1 MTRRRPRTLATWW
14 WAALPLLAVLSLPAT
29 ALAQTGSI
37 TGTVTNSVTGAPIA
51 NVPIFIVNSTN
62 LSDAGVTETLTNASG
77 VYTFTGAAGGYYIA
91 AVPSE
96 EGNGPDFVDEIYGG
110 RRAPIDFPDLVD
122 GTLVTVTP
130 GGAATANFAL
140 LPAGHVT
147 GTVTNAATGAPLAN
161 VTVQSVYRYNN
172 GDYWLTE
179 TRTDAAGHY
188 ELRGLAP
195 GQIFVI
201 TRSYL
206 NLPGY
211 VDEYWDNNPCVG
223 PCGAFD
229 SSTQVPAPTPITV
242 VSGVTVPAKDFALDR
257 GGVISGRITNVDGA
271 PIPNILVNFN
281 ALVNGTLRA
290 MGGVSSN
297 ADGVYSMSGLATG
310 TYFANTA
317 VGNSGY
323 LNEVY
328 DNILCPLGCNN
339 IQSGTEIPV
348 TVGNTTGNRNFQLDS
363 TGGVITG
370 TVTRANGG
378 TGIQG
383 VTVTAVTRVG
393 ANLFTRTANTSAS
406 GVYRLAGLTPG
417 TYWLYTSNTGTWVNE
432 IFNDI
437 PCVGGGC
444 NNTAAATLG
453 TPIAV
458 ARGATVAN
466 QNFALVDGAFITG
479 VVRDSVTLTPIA
491 GQTVELSMQSGSG
504 STFVASRQSGNDGY
518 FSFGGAS
525 LTAGT
530 YFLNTS
536 GKTGHQNEIYNNI
549 PCGPGGC
556 VNFGSATPITLAL
569 GQPFNSGNFDLDP
582 IAGGLRGKVT
592 STATGLPLAGITVS
606 LYQRVGS
613 GVFVA
618 STVTNYAGN
627 YFFDSLPG
635 GTYVV
640 FTSNTLGYRNEI
652 YNDIPCTGA
661 CSSATAASTGAAIN
675 VTNTAWTSGVDFALD
690 ARVSPPGAPTNF
702 RVVMNGSTG
711 VFSWTAPGSNT
722 TGAAAS
728 YIIDG
733 GFSPG
738 ATAISIPAGTGTSFT
753 ITGIPAG
760 TFYIR
765 VRAINAA
772 GSSPP
777 SNELTLGMS
786 AAGVALPEAPNTVQA
801 FMLDGLLTMTWLQ
814 PPRGGPATGYIVEAG
829 SATGL
834 TNIGSVTVPGRSLTF
849 ANVPPGFYF
858 LRVRATNAGGASAP
872 SPEVMIVVGGV
883 AAPPNAPNFTSH
895 TVSGSTVTLNWTAPV
910 GGTPATSYIIEAGSA
925 PGLSN
930 LAVANTGS
938 TATTIGFAGVPPGT
952 YYVRLRAA
960 NAQGASV
967 VSNERTI
974 IVQ

>member
-1 MTRRRPRTLATWW
+1 MTRRRLRTLATCWW
-14 WAALPLLAVLSLPAT
+14 TALPLLAVLSLPAT
-29 ALAQTGSI
+29 ASAQTGSI

-51 NVPIFIVNSTN
+51 NVPVFIINSTN
-62 LSDAGVTETLTNASG
+62 LSDAGVTETQTNASG
-77 VYTFTGAAGGYYIA
+77 VYTFTGPAGGYYA
-91 AVPSE
+91 AAAPSD
-96 EGNGPDFVDEIYGG
+96 GGLDFVDAIFGG
-110 RRAPIDFPDLVD
+110 PMAPIDFPDVVE
-122 GTLVTVTP
+122 GTLISVTP
-130 GGAATANFAL
+130 GGAATANFGL
-140 LPAGHVT
+140 LPGGHVS
-147 GTVTNAATGAPLAN
+147 GTVTDAATGAPLAN
-161 VTVQSVYRYNN
+161 VLVQSVYRYNN
-172 GDYWLTE
+172 GDYWLTDAM
-179 TRTDAAGHY
+179 TDAAGHY
-188 ELRGLAP
+188 TIQGLAP
-195 GQIFVI
+195 GQIFLV
-201 TRSYL
+201 TRSF
-206 NLPGY
+206 NAPGY
-211 VDEYWDNNPCVG
+211 VDEYWDNSPCVG
-223 PCGAFD
+223 GCGD
-229 SSTQVPAPTPITV
+229 SSTQVPAPTPITI
-242 VSGVTVPAKDFALDR
+242 VSGVTVPAKDFALDP
-257 GGVISGRITNVDGA
+257 GGAISGRITNTAGA
-271 PIPNILVNFN
+271 PILNIGVNAN
-281 ALVNGTLRA
+281 VLVNGTLRA
-290 MGGVSSN
+290 LGGVSTN
-297 ADGVYSMSGLATG
+297 ADGVYRFSGLATG
-310 TYFANTA
+310 TYFVFTGA
-317 VGNSGY
+317 GNSGY
-323 LNEVY
+323 LNELY

-348 TVGNTTGNRNFQLDS
+348 TVGNTTGDRNFQLDS

-370 TVTRANGG
+370 TVTRATNG

-393 ANLFTRTANTSAS
+393 ASLFTRTANTAAS

-417 TYWLYTSNTGTWVNE
+417 TYWLYTSNTSTWVNE

-444 NNTAAATLG
+444 NNTAAAALG

-458 ARGATVAN
+458 GRGTTVAN
-466 QNFALVDGAFITG
+466 QNFALVDGGFLTG
-479 VVRDSVTLTPIA
+479 TVRDSVTATPIA
-491 GQTVELSMQSGSG
+491 GQTVEVSMQSGSG
-504 STFVASRQSGNDGY
+504 GTFITSRVTDATGY
-518 FSFGGAS
+518 FSFGG
-525 LTAGT
+525 LTTGT
-530 YFLNTS
+530 YFLNTA

-549 PCGPGGC
+549 PCGPSAC
-556 VNFGSATPITLAL
+556 TNFGSATPIPITLGAPVN
-569 GQPFNSGNFDLDP
+569 GRDFALDP
-582 IAGGLRGKVT
+582 IAGGLRGKIT
-592 STATGLPLAGITVS
+592 STATELPLAGITVS

-618 STVTNYAGN
+618 STVTNYRGN

-661 CSSATAASTGAAIN
+661 CSAATAASTGAAIN
-675 VTNTAWTSGVDFALD
+675 VTNTAWTSGIDFALD
-690 ARVSPPGAPTNF
+690 DRASVPAAPTNF
-702 RVVMNGSTG
+702 RVVMNGTTAT
-711 VFSWTAPGSNT
+711 FSWTAPGSNT
-722 TGAAAS
+722 TGAPVS
-728 YIIDG
+728 YVIDA

-738 ATAISIPAGTGTSFT
+738 TTAVSLPAGTGTSFT
-753 ITGIPAG
+753 IPGVPPG

-765 VRAINAA
+765 VRAINSA

-858 LRVRATNAGGASAP
+858 LRVRATNAGGTSAP

-883 AAPPNAPNFTSH
+883 PAPPNAPNFTSH

-930 LAVANTGS
+930 LAVANTGN
-938 TATTIGFAGVPPGT
+938 TATTVSFAGVPPGT

-974 IVQ
+974 VVQ

>member
-1 MTRRRPRTLATWW
+1 
-14 WAALPLLAVLSLPAT
+14 
-29 ALAQTGSI
+29 
-37 TGTVTNSVTGAPIA
+37 
-51 NVPIFIVNSTN
+51 
-62 LSDAGVTETLTNASG
+62 
-77 VYTFTGAAGGYYIA
+77 
-91 AVPSE
+91 
-96 EGNGPDFVDEIYGG
+96 
-110 RRAPIDFPDLVD
+110 
-122 GTLVTVTP
+122 
-130 GGAATANFAL
+130 
-140 LPAGHVT
+140 
-147 GTVTNAATGAPLAN
+147 
-161 VTVQSVYRYNN
+161 
-172 GDYWLTE
+172 
-179 TRTDAAGHY
+179 
-188 ELRGLAP
+188 
-195 GQIFVI
+195 
-201 TRSYL
+201 
-206 NLPGY
+206 
-211 VDEYWDNNPCVG
+211 VDEYWDNSPCVSA
-223 PCGAFD
+223 PILNLSCGGFGD
-229 SSTQVPAPTPITV
+229 SSTQVPAPTPITI

-257 GGVISGRITNVDGA
+257 GGAISGRITNADGA
-271 PIPNILVNFN
+271 PIPNIGVNFS
-281 ALVNGTLRA
+281 ALVNGTPRGIGA
-290 MGGVSSN
+290 VSTN
-297 ADGVYSMSGLATG
+297 ADGVYTMSGLAAG
-310 TYFANTA
+310 TYFANTG

-323 LNEVY
+323 LNELY

-348 TVGNTTGNRNFQLDS
+348 TVGNTTGNRNFQLDN
-363 TGGVITG
+363 TGGAITG
-370 TVTRANGG
+370 TVTDAANGNAVQNI
-378 TGIQG
+378 TI
-383 VTVTAVTRVG
+383 TAVTRVG
-393 ANLFTRTANTSAS
+393 ASLFTRTATTNAS

-417 TYWLYTSNTGTWVNE
+417 TYWLYTSSNTTFVNE

-453 TPIAV
+453 SPIVV

-466 QNFALVDGAFITG
+466 QNFALVYGGVLTG
-479 VVRDSVTLTPIA
+479 VVRDSVTAMPIE

-504 STFVASRQSGNDGY
+504 GSFVASTVTNATGN
-518 FSFGGAS
+518 FSFLR

-530 YFLNTS
+530 YFLNTA
-536 GKTGHQNEIYNNI
+536 GKTGHQNEIYNNV
-549 PCGPGGC
+549 PCGPSTC
-556 VNFGSATPITLAL
+556 TNFGSATPIPITLGAA
-569 GQPFNSGNFDLDP
+569 FNNGNFNLDP

-618 STVTNYAGN
+618 STVTNFRGN

-652 YNDIPCTGA
+652 YNDIPCTGT
-661 CSSATAASTGAAIN
+661 CSAATAASTGAAIN
-675 VTNTAWTSGVDFALD
+675 VTNTAWTSGIDFALD
-690 ARVSPPGAPTNF
+690 DRASAPAAPTNF
-702 RVVMNGSTG
+702 RVVLTGTTG

-722 TGAAAS
+722 TGAATS

-733 GFSPG
+733 GFAPG
-738 ATAISIPAGTGTSFT
+738 ATAISIPAGAGTSFT
-753 ITGIPAG
+753 ITGIPPG
-760 TFYIR
+760 TFYVR
-765 VRAINAA
+765 VRAINSA

-777 SNELTLGMS
+777 SNEITLGMS
-786 AAGVALPEAPNTVQA
+786 NVGQGLPEAPTGVQA

-814 PPRGGPATGYIVEAG
+814 PARGGPATGYIVEAG

-849 ANVPPGFYF
+849 AGVPPGFYF

-872 SPEVMIVVGGV
+872 SAEVMIVVGGV

-895 TVSGSTVTLNWTAPV
+895 TVSGNTVTLNWTAPV

-938 TATTIGFAGVPPGT
+938 TATTINFAGVPPGT
-952 YYVRLRAA
+952 YYVRLRAV

-974 IVQ
+974 IVP

>member
-1 MTRRRPRTLATWW
+1 MTRRRLRTLATCWW
-14 WAALPLLAVLSLPAT
+14 TALPLLAVLSLPAT
-29 ALAQTGSI
+29 ASAQTGSI

-51 NVPIFIVNSTN
+51 NVPIFIVNSTI
-62 LSDAGVTETLTNASG
+62 LSDAGVTETQTNASG
-77 VYTFTGAAGGYYIA
+77 VYTFTGPAGGYYVA

-96 EGNGPDFVDEIYGG
+96 GGLDFVDRIIGG
-110 RRAPIDFPDLVD
+110 PQAPIDFPDLVE
-122 GTLVTVTP
+122 GALIAVTP
-130 GGAATANFAL
+130 GGTAIANVAL
-140 LPAGHVT
+140 LPGAHVT
-147 GTVTNAATGAPLAN
+147 GTVTDAATGAPLAN
-161 VTVQSVYRYNN
+161 VLVQSVYRYNN
-172 GDYWLTE
+172 GDYWLTDAM
-179 TRTDAAGHY
+179 TDAAGHY
-188 ELRGLAP
+188 TIQGLAP
-195 GQIFVI
+195 GQIFLV
-201 TRSYL
+201 TRSF
-206 NLPGY
+206 NVPGY

-223 PCGAFD
+223 GCQD
-229 SSTQVPAPTPITV
+229 SSTQVPAPTPITI
-242 VSGVTVPAKDFALDR
+242 VSGSTVPAKDFALDP
-257 GGVISGRITNVDGA
+257 GGVLTGRVTNTAGA
-271 PIPNILVNFN
+271 PIPNLGMN
-281 ALVNGTLRA
+281 AQVLVNGTLRSLA
-290 MGGVSSN
+290 GVSTN
-297 ADGVYSMSGLATG
+297 VDGVYRFSGLATG
-310 TYFANTA
+310 TYFVFTG

-323 LNEVY
+323 MNELY

-348 TVGNTTGNRNFQLDS
+348 TVRNTTANRDFQLDN

-370 TVTRANGG
+370 TVTRATNG
-378 TGIQG
+378 TGIQS

-393 ANLFTRTANTSAS
+393 ASLFTRSATTNAS

-556 VNFGSATPITLAL
+556 VNFGSATPITVAL
-569 GQPFNSGNFDLDP
+569 GAAFNSGNFDLDP

-618 STVTNYAGN
+618 STVTNFRGN

-661 CSSATAASTGAAIN
+661 CSAATAASTGAAIN
-675 VTNTAWTSGVDFALD
+675 VTNTAWTSGIDFALD
-690 ARVSPPGAPTNF
+690 DRASVPAAPTNF

-722 TGAAAS
+722 TGAATS

-738 ATAISIPAGTGTSFT
+738 ATAISVPAGTGTSFT
-753 ITGIPAG
+753 IPGIPPG

-786 AAGVALPEAPNTVQA
+786 AAGVALPDPPNTVQA

-814 PPRGGPATGYIVEAG
+814 PARGGPATGYIVEAG

-858 LRVRATNAGGASAP
+858 LRVRATNAGGASAA

-883 AAPPNAPNFTSH
+883 R
-895 TVSGSTVTLNWTAPV
+895 GSPERAELHVAHRVRQHGHAQLDGARRRHAGNQLHHRGRV
-910 GGTPATSYIIEAGSA
+910 GARALEPRRGQHRQHGDDYQ
-925 PGLSN
+925 L
-930 LAVANTGS
+930 
-938 TATTIGFAGVPPGT
+938 
-952 YYVRLRAA
+952 RRRAA
-960 NAQGASV
+960 RDLLRPAPRGERAGRERGL
-967 VSNERTI
+967 ERTDDHRP
-974 IVQ
+974 VRDRR